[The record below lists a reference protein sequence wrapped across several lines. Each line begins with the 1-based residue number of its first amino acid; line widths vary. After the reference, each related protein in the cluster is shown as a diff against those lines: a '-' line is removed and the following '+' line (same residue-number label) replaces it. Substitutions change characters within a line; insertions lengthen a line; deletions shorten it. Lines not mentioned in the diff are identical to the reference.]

1 MPENPKVFIHGTLVE
16 LCTRT
21 EQGLPFA
28 PTPYIRLIWLS
39 ILARAQ
45 TMYPLTICHALL
57 MANHVHL
64 LVIIQNPAHVPKFVE
79 YLKRELAHAV
89 NHLLGNP
96 RATVWEEGYDS
107 PVILDA
113 AKAIERIAYCYA
125 NCSEAALAQSIDDY
139 PNWSTWSDF
148 LSAAPTEITVPRIA
162 RNDIPEL
169 PLKTLSF
176 AEQEDFARELEAKGK
191 EHYVL
196 RIEPDA
202 WMKCFSDELAG
213 TTAEQNNELV
223 VKRIRE
229 KEADAKKNRNGPVV
243 GAHALRLQ
251 SMRRQYRP
259 TKRGKK
265 MLCLASFVSRRK
277 RYVGWFKQQLFRIK
291 EAKLLSLPA
300 LWRAARPPGFFMPGG
315 FLCASVNPAF
325 VPLA

>member
-1 MPENPKVFIHGTLVE
+1 MPQDPKVFIHGTLIE

-28 PTPYIRLIWLS
+28 ATPYIRLIWLS

-45 TMYPLTICHALL
+45 SLYPLTLCHALL
-57 MANHVHL
+57 MANHPHL
-64 LVIIQNPAHVPKFVE
+64 LVIVQDPAHVPKFVE

-89 NHLLGNP
+89 NHLLGNT

-113 AKAIERIAYCYA
+113 EKAIERIAYCYG
-125 NCSEAALAQSIDDY
+125 NCSEADLAESIDEY
-139 PNWSTWSDF
+139 PNWSTWADF
-148 LSAAPTEITVPRIA
+148 QSGAPTEISVPRIA
-162 RNDIPEL
+162 RNDIPQL

-176 AEQEDFARELEAKGK
+176 AEQEDFARALEAKGK

-202 WMKCFSDELAG
+202 WMQCFSDELAG
-213 TTAEQNNELV
+213 RTAEQNNKLV

-229 KEADAKKNRNGPVV
+229 KEAEAEQTRRGPVV

-251 SMRRQYRP
+251 SMRREYRP
-259 TKRGKK
+259 VKRGKK
-265 MLCLASFVSRRK
+265 MLCLSSFVSRRK
-277 RYVGWFKQQLFRIK
+277 RYIGWFKEQLLRIK
-291 EAKLLSLPA
+291 EAKFLSLPA
-300 LWRAARPPGFFMPGG
+300 PWRAVRPPGFFMPGG